1 MSLINDA
8 LQKAGR
14 KAPEQDHLL
23 SSSRFW
29 TSREAAASRPT
40 QWRPYVVGSAV
51 TTAAFVVVS
60 VIGPGLPGW
69 EQAIG
74 IAGVEA
80 LPPAETG
87 RPETVLPVSPSPTAV
102 VPVDSMPAAS
112 EARVPEVSSNQA
124 AKAIS
129 LPPATVVAVNSSS
142 VDSVMSRLEPGRIYI
157 REMTAPDGSLLTLEG
172 IISSDVRSIAVIN
185 ETMIAIGDRVAD
197 FVVADVTRADV
208 ELDFNGVRVHLALK

>member
-14 KAPEQDHLL
+14 EAPEQEHLL
-23 SSSRFW
+23 PPSRFW

-51 TTAAFVVVS
+51 TMAAFVVVS
-60 VIGPGLPGW
+60 VFGPGLSRW
-69 EQAIG
+69 EQAFRA
-74 IAGVEA
+74 AGVEA

-102 VPVDSMPAAS
+102 VAVDSLPAVS
-112 EARVPEVSSNQA
+112 ETRVLEASSNQA

-129 LPPATVVAVNSSS
+129 TPPPTAVAVDSSS
-142 VDSVMSRLEPGRIYI
+142 VDSAMSRLESGRIYI

-185 ETMIAIGDRVAD
+185 ETMIAIGDWVAD
-197 FVVADVTRADV
+197 FVVADVTRAHV
-208 ELDFNGVRVHLALK
+208 ELDFNGVRVRLALK